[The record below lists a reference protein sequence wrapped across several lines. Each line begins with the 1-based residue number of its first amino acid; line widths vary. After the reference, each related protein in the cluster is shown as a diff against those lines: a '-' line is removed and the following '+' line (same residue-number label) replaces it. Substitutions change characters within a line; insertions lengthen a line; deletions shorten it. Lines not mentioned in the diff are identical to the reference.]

1 MKFEGSL
8 ISKNSTTG
16 EIRLMGLPV
25 ARGIAI
31 GKIVPL
37 HGQKRQ
43 YVRAAIDESFVPSE
57 IQKLE
62 SAFKTS
68 LGQLGRLLRSVRSS
82 KARADIISAH
92 IAILDDRSFRNR
104 IEELIQRE
112 KVNAE
117 WAVSSIGDEYISRFK
132 SIPDEH
138 MRERYFD
145 IQDVVDRVLSS
156 FAKSS
161 GSLRQIP
168 KGVIIAASELSPS
181 TIVDFG
187 SGHIAGCLTEHGGWT
202 SHTFILAREQ
212 GLPAVTGIR
221 NLLRLVG
228 SGQDVI
234 VDGFRGEA
242 ILSPT
247 ESTLS
252 QYSKGK
258 PATTALRSITKV
270 NTSGDLRTIDGRKI
284 SIRLNADSSE
294 SVNDAKA
301 FGTKGVGL
309 FRTEI
314 LFNRY
319 NGFPSERQ
327 QVSSYRKLAEAAGD
341 HGIRIRTFDVG
352 TRQMDSGFGLREK
365 NPALGRRGIRLAIE
379 ESKQLKCQLRAIL
392 QASVGNKID
401 IILPM
406 VTGLAEIRQAKE
418 ILSEQRKEL
427 TDSGKRSGDVRF
439 GAMIEVPS
447 AVLMIDEILSEVDFA
462 CLGTNDLVQYILAVD
477 RDNESVSNWFRTL
490 HPAVIRAIRQV
501 IDAGKKAIKPIV
513 VCGEMAGSPFYTP
526 LLIGLG
532 AVDFSM
538 NLHSIERIMRVIEG
552 IAFEEVAEF
561 AARTMLLSTAED
573 IENLLLEEIKKK
585 WLHLFP
591 TDFLNLRKI

>member
-1 MKFEGSL
+1 MKSEGSSL
-8 ISKNSTTG
+8 SNQQSTG

-43 YVRAAIDESFVPSE
+43 FFRAAIDESSIPSE
-57 IQKLE
+57 IQKLD

-68 LGQLGRLLRSVRSS
+68 LGQLSRLLRSVGSS

-112 KVNAE
+112 TVNAE

-138 MRERYFD
+138 MRDRYVD

-156 FAKSS
+156 FAKAS

-181 TIVDFG
+181 TIVDLG

-202 SHTFILAREQ
+202 SHTFILAREL

-228 SGQDVI
+228 TGQDVI

-247 ESTLS
+247 ESTLAHYS
-252 QYSKGK
+252 QGK
-258 PATTALRSITKV
+258 PASTALRSITKV
-270 NTSGDLRTIDGRKI
+270 NASGDLKTIDGRKI
-284 SIRLNADSSE
+284 SIRLNADSPE
-294 SVNDAKA
+294 SVHDAEA

-319 NGFPSERQ
+319 NGFPTERQ
-327 QVSSYRKLAEAAGD
+327 QINSYRKLAEAAGEM
-341 HGIRIRTFDVG
+341 GICIRTFDVG
-352 TRQMDSGFGLREK
+352 AQQMDSGFGVREK

-379 ESKQLKCQLRAIL
+379 ESKQLRCQLGAIL
-392 QASVGNKID
+392 QASVGTKID

-406 VTGLAEIRQAKE
+406 VTGLPEIRHAKE
-418 ILSEQRKEL
+418 LLSERRQEL
-427 TDSGKRSGDVRF
+427 IDSGKASGDVGF

-447 AVLMIDEILSEVDFA
+447 AVLMVDEILSEVDFA

-490 HPAVIRAIRQV
+490 HPAVIRAILQV
-501 IDAGKKAIKPIV
+501 IDAGKKSNKPIV

-538 NLHSIERIMRVIEG
+538 NLHSIERVMRVVEG

-561 AARTMLLSTAED
+561 ANRAMGLSTAEE
-573 IENLLLEEIKKK
+573 IENLLLEEINLK

-591 TDFLNLRKI
+591 TDFLNQRKI

>member
-1 MKFEGSL
+1 MKFEGSS
-8 ISKNSTTG
+8 ISTTSSTG

-43 YVRAAIDESFVPSE
+43 YFRAAIDESSVLSE
-57 IQKLE
+57 IQKLDL
-62 SAFKTS
+62 AFKIS
-68 LGQLGRLLRSVRSS
+68 LGQLTRLLRSISSS
-82 KARADIISAH
+82 KARTDIISAH
-92 IAILDDRSFRNR
+92 ISILDDRSFRNR

-117 WAVSSIGDEYISRFK
+117 WAVSSIGDEYVSRFK
-132 SIPDEH
+132 TIPDEH
-138 MRERYFD
+138 MRERYVD

-181 TIVDFG
+181 TIVDLG
-187 SGHIAGCLTEHGGWT
+187 SGRIAGCLTEHGGWT
-202 SHTFILAREQ
+202 SHSFILAREL
-212 GLPAVTGIR
+212 GLPAVTGVR

-228 SGQDVI
+228 TGQDVI
-234 VDGFRGEA
+234 VDGYRGEA

-247 ESTLS
+247 ESTLLHYS
-252 QYSKGK
+252 QGK
-258 PATTALRSITKV
+258 PASTALRSITKV
-270 NTSGDLRTIDGRKI
+270 NATGELKTIDGRRI
-284 SIRLNADSSE
+284 AIRLNADSPE
-294 SVNDAKA
+294 SVVDAKP

-327 QVSSYRKLAEAAGD
+327 QIVYYKKLAGAAGE

-352 TRQMDSGFGLREK
+352 SRQMDSGFGAREK

-392 QASVGNKID
+392 QASAGTKID
-401 IILPM
+401 VILPM
-406 VTGLAEIRQAKE
+406 VTGLPEIRQTKAL
-418 ILSEQRKEL
+418 LSEQRQEL
-427 TDSGKRSGDVRF
+427 IEANKPTGDIGF

-447 AVLMIDEILSEVDFA
+447 AVLMVDEILNEVDFA
-462 CLGTNDLVQYILAVD
+462 CLGTNDLVQYVLAVD
-477 RDNESVSNWFRTL
+477 RDNESVSTWFRTL
-490 HPAVIRAIRQV
+490 HPAVIRAIQQV
-501 IDAGKKAIKPIV
+501 IVAGKTANKSIV
-513 VCGEMAGSPFYTP
+513 ICGEMAGSPFYTP
-526 LLIGLG
+526 LLVGLG

-538 NLHSIERIMRVIEG
+538 NLNSIERVMRVVEG
-552 IAFEEVAEF
+552 IAFEETAEF
-561 AARTMLLSTAED
+561 ALRLSNLSTAEE
-573 IENLLLEEIKKK
+573 IENLLLEEIKLK